1 MNRNEKRGLHKNMIS
16 CQLDDKLKHGKLTIK
31 HLGESH
37 HDKLIIQTLIQVTIK
52 SHHNPQHTVIKM
64 ITIHISNG

>member
-37 HDKLIIQTLIQVTIK
+37 HDKLIT
-52 SHHNPQHTVIKM
+52 
-64 ITIHISNG
+64 